1 MNRKAIAENVKRRL
15 WAESMGRCMNPEC
28 KIDLFAQDTDIMEK
42 AHIKAYSE
50 TEDNSFEN
58 LIILCPSC
66 HKKYDKTNYISED
79 IVREW
84 KATRQGELDEFFGI
98 KLRSF
103 EELKNIVGPIL
114 SENYEIFTNY
124 YKGDKKSLWEKFE
137 YKLIANNQKLRLLLK
152 NNIELFQN
160 HSNPN
165 FSNAQLIQKFI
176 IHIDEFQ
183 LTRGDKEKNRK
194 ILFPKE
200 VNSIFGITPIE
211 GDIIPSVESLECLL
225 GKYKSI
231 GLFDRVIL
239 GIEKPYI
246 LLKNKEKIFINDT
259 PRLRQLYY
267 DNHCFRK
274 TGVRFESLNF
284 ILIHLKLKG
293 INFEYLHSDILRKVK
308 VNNINITFIYEYC
321 LSKVSL
327 CSMAPAPN
335 SIIVNL
341 HTWNGKSCISKEALE
356 YAKILQV
363 QLLTQNEF
371 YEYVDN
377 IK

>member
-1 MNRKAIAENVKRRL
+1 MIRKSISENVKRRL

-28 KIDLFAQDTDIMEK
+28 KINLFSQETDIMEK

-50 TEDNSFEN
+50 TKDNSFEN

-66 HKKYDKTNYISED
+66 HKKYDKANYISED
-79 IVREW
+79 TVREW
-84 KATRQGELDEFFGI
+84 KATRQDELNEFFGI
-98 KLRSF
+98 KLGSF
-103 EELKNIVGPIL
+103 EELKNIVWPIL

-124 YKGDKKSLWEKFE
+124 YEEDKKSLWEKLE
-137 YKLIANNQKLRLLLK
+137 YKLIANNQKLKLLLK
-152 NNIELFQN
+152 NNIGLFQD

-165 FSNAQLIQKFI
+165 FSNAQVIQKFI
-176 IHIDEFQ
+176 THIDEFQ
-183 LTRGDKEKNRK
+183 VTRGDKEKNRK
-194 ILFPKE
+194 ILFPKKI
-200 VNSIFGITPIE
+200 NSIFGIAPIKD
-211 GDIIPSVESLECLL
+211 DIIPSVESLECLL
-225 GKYKSI
+225 GVYKSK
-231 GLFDRVIL
+231 GLLDKVIL
-239 GIEKPYI
+239 GIESPYI

-284 ILIHLKLKG
+284 ILMHLKLKG

-327 CSMAPAPN
+327 CSMAPSPN

-356 YAKILQV
+356 YAKILRV

-377 IK
+377 IE

>member
-1 MNRKAIAENVKRRL
+1 MIRKSISENVKRRL

-28 KIDLFAQDTDIMEK
+28 KINLFSQDTDIMEK

-66 HKKYDKTNYISED
+66 HKKYDKANYISED
-79 IVREW
+79 TVREW
-84 KATRQGELDEFFGI
+84 KATRQDELNEFFGI
-98 KLRSF
+98 KLGSF
-103 EELKNIVGPIL
+103 EELKNIVWPIL

-124 YKGDKKSLWEKFE
+124 YEEDKKSLWEKLE
-137 YKLIANNQKLRLLLK
+137 YKLIANNQKLKLLLK
-152 NNIELFQN
+152 NNIGLFQN

-165 FSNAQLIQKFI
+165 FSNAQVIQKFI
-176 IHIDEFQ
+176 THIDEFQ
-183 LTRGDKEKNRK
+183 VTRGDKEKNRK
-194 ILFPKE
+194 ILFPKKI
-200 VNSIFGITPIE
+200 NSIFGIAPIKD
-211 GDIIPSVESLECLL
+211 DIIPSVESLECLL
-225 GKYKSI
+225 GVYKGI
-231 GLFDRVIL
+231 GLLDKVVL
-239 GIEKPYI
+239 GIENPYI

-267 DNHCFRK
+267 DNNCFRK

-284 ILIHLKLKG
+284 ILMHLKLKG

-327 CSMAPAPN
+327 CSMAPSPN

-356 YAKILQV
+356 YAKILRV

-377 IK
+377 IE

>member
-1 MNRKAIAENVKRRL
+1 MSRKPISENVKRRL

-28 KIDLFAQDTDIMEK
+28 KIDLFAQDSDIMEK
-42 AHIKAYSE
+42 AHIKAYFE
-50 TEDNSFEN
+50 TKDNSFEN

-79 IVREW
+79 KVRAW
-84 KATRQGELDEFFGI
+84 KITRQNELNEFFGF
-98 KLRSF
+98 KYRSF
-103 EELKNIVGPIL
+103 EELKNIVAPIL

-124 YKGDKKSLWEKFE
+124 YEGDKKSLWEKFQ
-137 YKLIANNQKLRLLLK
+137 YKLITNNEKLRLLLK
-152 NNIELFQN
+152 NNIVLFQN
-160 HSNPN
+160 HSNPD
-165 FSNAQLIQKFI
+165 FSNVQLIAKFI
-176 IHIDEFQ
+176 THIDEFRV
-183 LTRGDKEKNRK
+183 TRGDKEKSRK

-200 VNSIFGITPIE
+200 INSIFGIVPIKD
-211 GDIIPSVESLECLL
+211 DIIPSTESLECLL
-225 GKYKSI
+225 NVYKNK
-231 GLFDRVIL
+231 GLLDKVIL
-239 GIEKPYI
+239 GIENPYI
-246 LLKNKEKIFINDT
+246 LLKSKEKIFINDT

-284 ILIHLKLKG
+284 ILMHLKLKG
-293 INFEYLHSDILRKVK
+293 INFEYLYSDIVRKVK
-308 VNNINITFIYEYC
+308 INNINITFIYEYC

-327 CSMAPAPN
+327 CRMAPTPN

-341 HTWNGKSCISKEALE
+341 HTWNGKSCISREALE
-356 YAKILQV
+356 YAKVLQV

-371 YEYVDN
+371 YKYVDS

>member
-1 MNRKAIAENVKRRL
+1 MIRKSISENVKRRL

-28 KIDLFAQDTDIMEK
+28 KINLFSQDTDIMEK

-66 HKKYDKTNYISED
+66 HKKYDKANYISED
-79 IVREW
+79 TVREW
-84 KATRQGELDEFFGI
+84 KATRQDELNEFFGI
-98 KLRSF
+98 KLGSF
-103 EELKNIVGPIL
+103 EELKNIVWPIL

-124 YKGDKKSLWEKFE
+124 YEEDKKSLWEKLE
-137 YKLIANNQKLRLLLK
+137 YKLIANNQKLKLLLK
-152 NNIELFQN
+152 NNIGLFQD

-165 FSNAQLIQKFI
+165 FSNAQVIQKFI
-176 IHIDEFQ
+176 THIDEFQ
-183 LTRGDKEKNRK
+183 VTRGDKEKNRK
-194 ILFPKE
+194 ILFPKKI
-200 VNSIFGITPIE
+200 NSIFGIAPIKD
-211 GDIIPSVESLECLL
+211 DIIPSVESLECLL
-225 GKYKSI
+225 GVYKGI
-231 GLFDRVIL
+231 GLLDKVVL
-239 GIEKPYI
+239 GIENPYI

-267 DNHCFRK
+267 DNNCFRK

-284 ILIHLKLKG
+284 ILMHLKLKG

-327 CSMAPAPN
+327 CSMAPSPN

-356 YAKILQV
+356 YAKILRV

-377 IK
+377 IE